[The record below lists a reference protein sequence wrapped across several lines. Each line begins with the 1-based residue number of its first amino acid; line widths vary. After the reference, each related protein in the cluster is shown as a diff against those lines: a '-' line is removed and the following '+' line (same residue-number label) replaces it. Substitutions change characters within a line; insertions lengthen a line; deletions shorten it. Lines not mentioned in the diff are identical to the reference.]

1 MRGKRDKRD
10 LNMNKNVVN
19 SYIVRIYRG
28 NKYKPHRVFG
38 IVEEVGA
45 EDKKAFTN
53 CEELWEIMKPVTAGK
68 EDPKKTIRA
77 YGRRHNR
84 PRGRK

>member
-38 IVEEVGA
+38 IVEEVNA
-45 EDKKAFTN
+45 EQQNGKWFWKIDIVKG
-53 CEELWEIMKPVTAGK
+53 EKP
-68 EDPKKTIRA
+68 EDF
-77 YGRRHNR
+77 
-84 PRGRK
+84 